1 MRIFSDDTKI
11 KFRLMDGNIA
21 VGTIEHSRMR
31 YQEMVYYVKLD
42 YPVKYTWR
50 SEPTLNVMVN
60 QSYII
65 GEV

>member
-1 MRIFSDDTKI
+1 MKLFSDGAKI
-11 KFRLMDGNIA
+11 KFKLMDGNIA
-21 VGTIEHSRMR
+21 FGTIEHSRMR
-31 YQEMVYYVKLD
+31 YEEMVYYVKLD

-60 QSYII
+60 QSSII